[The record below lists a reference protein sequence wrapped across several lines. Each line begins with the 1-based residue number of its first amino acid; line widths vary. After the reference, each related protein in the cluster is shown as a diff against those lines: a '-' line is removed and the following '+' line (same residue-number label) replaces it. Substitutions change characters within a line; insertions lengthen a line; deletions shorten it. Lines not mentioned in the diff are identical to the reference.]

1 MDKPRIKLPDTAKA
15 GDIIDVRAV
24 VTDPME
30 TGNRKDANGQTIPRK
45 IINSFVAT
53 FAGKEVFR
61 AEFGPGISANPFILF
76 SMRVPGPGT
85 FEFTWVDDDNLRL
98 SESVTLNVVA

>member
-1 MDKPRIKLPDTAKA
+1 MEKPRIKLPDSART

-30 TGNRKDANGQTIPRK
+30 TGNRKDAAGQTIPRK
-45 IINSFVAT
+45 IINSFVASY
-53 FAGKEVFR
+53 AGKEVFR

-76 SMRVPGPGT
+76 SMRVPGPGH
-85 FEFTWVDDDNLRL
+85 FEFTWADDDGKKLI
-98 SESVTLNVVA
+98 EAVTLNVIA

>member
-1 MDKPRIKLPDTAKA
+1 MDKPRIKLPETAKA
-15 GDIIDVRAV
+15 GDIIDIRAV
-24 VTDPME
+24 VTDAME
-30 TGNRKDANGQTIPRK
+30 TGNRRDAGGKTIPRK
-45 IINSFVAT
+45 IINSFVAK
-53 FAGKEVFR
+53 FAGREVFR

-98 SESVTLNVVA
+98 SETIALNVVA

>member
-1 MDKPRIKLPDTAKA
+1 MEKPRIKLPETARI

-24 VTDPME
+24 VTDAME
-30 TGNRKDANGQTIPRK
+30 TGNRKDANGQTIPRR

-61 AEFGPGISANPFILF
+61 SEFGPGISANPFILF

-85 FEFTWVDDDNLRL
+85 FEFAWVDDDGKRL
-98 SESVTLNVVA
+98 KESMALNVVS

>member
-1 MDKPRIKLPDTAKA
+1 MEKPRIKLPETAKT

-24 VTDPME
+24 VTDAME
-30 TGNRKDANGQTIPRK
+30 TGNRKDANGQPIPRK
-45 IINSFVAT
+45 IVNSFVAT
-53 FAGKEVFR
+53 FEGKDVFR

-85 FEFTWVDDDNLRL
+85 FEFSWVDDDGKRL
-98 SESVTLNVVA
+98 SETMALNVVG